1 MGSARAFSADGRT
14 LAAADADATVLL
26 WDLAGATDKRPA
38 APTADAPDALW
49 RDLADTDAGRANRA
63 MRTLIA
69 GGGAVP
75 TLRERLHP
83 VDAAEAERAARL
95 LADLDAD
102 DFDTREKATKDLEKV
117 VDGFEPL
124 LRRTLE
130 GEPSAEVRQRAERVL
145 NQVKSD
151 SPARLRTLR
160 ATEVLE
166 RVGSPEAKEL
176 LQSLAAGAPDAFL
189 TQQAK
194 ASLGRLGK

>member
-1 MGSARAFSADGRT
+1 MP
-14 LAAADADATVLL
+14 AAAT
-26 WDLAGATDKRPA
+26 W
-38 APTADAPDALW
+38 
-49 RDLADTDAGRANRA
+49 A
-63 MRTLIA
+63 MSTLIA